1 MLRGLLLLVLA
12 TATASCATTQVD
24 ERCGN
29 TDWYALGLEDGRA
42 GHPAERIAQH
52 RKACAKLGVEPD
64 ELRYLQGRRD
74 GIGDY
79 CRPDN
84 AFREGLAGRDYQGG
98 CNATFARN
106 HRAAHDVAML
116 RKEAEANRSAIGWRE
131 AEIRGNSASDT
142 RKDNLRREVRDL
154 ERTRET
160 LRTQLQRAEQELQRL
175 RLATPLVAA
184 PASTLVALPRKPD
197 SE

>member
-1 MLRGLLLLVLA
+1 MLRWIAPLVLA
-12 TATASCATTQVD
+12 VTLTACATAQVD
-24 ERCGN
+24 ERCSN
-29 TDWYALGLEDGRA
+29 TDWYALGLADGRA

-52 RKACAKLGVEPD
+52 RKACAKLGIEPD

-79 CRPDN
+79 CRPEN

-98 CNATFARN
+98 CDATFARN
-106 HRAAHDVAML
+106 HRAAHDVATL
-116 RKEAEANRSAIGWRE
+116 RKEVEANRSAIGWRE
-131 AEIRGNSASDT
+131 AEIRGNSASDA
-142 RKDNLRREVRDL
+142 RRDNLRREVRDL

-160 LRTQLQRAEQELQRL
+160 LRPRLQRAEQELQRL
-175 RLATPLVAA
+175 RLLTPLVAL
-184 PASTLVALPRKPD
+184 PATTRVALPRKPD

>member
-1 MLRGLLLLVLA
+1 MLRWLVSFVLA
-12 TATASCATTQVD
+12 ASVAACATTQVD
-24 ERCGN
+24 ERCSN

-52 RKACAKLGVEPD
+52 RNACAKLGIEPD

-98 CNATFARN
+98 CDATFARN
-106 HRAAHDVAML
+106 HRAAHNVASL
-116 RKEAEANRSAIGWRE
+116 RREVEANRSAIGWRE
-131 AEIRGNSASDT
+131 AEIRGNSASDA

-160 LRTQLQRAEQELQRL
+160 LRLQLQRAEQELQRL
-175 RLATPLVAA
+175 RLTTPLVAA
-184 PASTLVALPRKPD
+184 PDPALVALPRKPD